1 MTAPVLLYGLS
12 TCDTCRKA
20 RKWLERRGVAHQ
32 FIDYREHRVPP
43 EALRAW
49 AKSVGGWDKLINRAS
64 TTWRNL
70 PDARKKPESEA
81 EWSLLA
87 REHPTLVKRPVLVL
101 DDAVHAGFTDALYRR
116 VFDSRA

>member
-1 MTAPVLLYGLS
+1 MAAPVLVYGLHQ
-12 TCDTCRKA
+12 CDTCRKA
-20 RKWLERRGVAHQ
+20 RKWLERRGAAHQ
-32 FIDYREHRVPP
+32 FIDYREHRVPA

-49 AKSVGGWDKLINRAS
+49 AKAVGGWEKLINRTS

-70 PDARKKPESEA
+70 PDARKNPQSEA

-101 DDAVHAGFTDALYRR
+101 DSAVHVGFSDALYRR
-116 VFDSRA
+116 VFEAAA

>member
-1 MTAPVLLYGLS
+1 
-12 TCDTCRKA
+12 
-20 RKWLERRGVAHQ
+20 
-32 FIDYREHRVPP
+32 
-43 EALRAW
+43 
-49 AKSVGGWDKLINRAS
+49 
-64 TTWRNL
+64 L

-101 DDAVHAGFTDALYRR
+101 DDAVHAGFTDVLYRR